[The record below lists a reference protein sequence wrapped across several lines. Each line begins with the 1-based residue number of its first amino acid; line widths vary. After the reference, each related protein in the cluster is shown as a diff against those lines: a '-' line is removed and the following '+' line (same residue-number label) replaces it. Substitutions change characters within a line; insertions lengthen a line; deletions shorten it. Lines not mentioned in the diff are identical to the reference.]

1 MEHFLLLGVLGGALA
16 VDDRAGW
23 QSLLAQPVF
32 AALLVGLI
40 FGEVSAA
47 LLVGLFLEL
56 VWLAVLPMRGMKR
69 PDQVCGSVV
78 GASSTCYLIHGM
90 GDPRFAFVIS
100 LGVLIGLLT
109 GEFAARIAMP
119 ALRLREKKLAR
130 IGAFQ
135 NVEDWQPAQSLL
147 WIHIFSTLYIFVV
160 EMVVVLACLLI
171 TGLAAKWVSSLAG
184 GYILRTVE
192 RWGLI
197 FPAFGVASLIH
208 VFWHKH
214 LTRFLVMSGLLS
226 LFILWI
232 L

>member
-1 MEHFLLLGVLGGALA
+1 MDHFLLLGILGGALA

-32 AALLVGLI
+32 ASLLVGLI
-40 FGEVSAA
+40 FGEVAAA

-56 VWLAVLPMRGMKR
+56 VWLAVLPMRGKRR
-69 PDQVCGSVV
+69 PDQVCGSIV

-109 GEFAARIAMP
+109 GEFSVRASLP
-119 ALRLREKKLAR
+119 LFKLRERKLAR
-130 IGAFQ
+130 VGAFQ
-135 NVEDWQPAQSLL
+135 NIEDWQPIRSLL
-147 WIHIFSTLYIFVV
+147 WIHIFATIYTFIV
-160 EMVVVLACLLI
+160 EMVVVLVCLSIAVLF
-171 TGLAAKWVSSLAG
+171 AKWVSNEAG
-184 GYILRTVE
+184 GYILRTVA

-208 VFWHKH
+208 VFWHRH
-214 LTRFLVMSGLLS
+214 LTRFLIISGLLS
-226 LFILWI
+226 LFVLWI
-232 L
+232 S